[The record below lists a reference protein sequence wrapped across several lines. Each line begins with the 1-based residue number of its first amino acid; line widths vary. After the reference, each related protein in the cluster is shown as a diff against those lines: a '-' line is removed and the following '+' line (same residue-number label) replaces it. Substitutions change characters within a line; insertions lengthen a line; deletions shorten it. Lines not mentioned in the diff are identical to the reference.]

1 MYSVFGKKGDKVFN
15 WIHRRNI
22 HFFFNRVFV
31 IIPKWDLLHELLQ
44 SSNQVATDLFNQ
56 AGPSYSEDRNPD
68 GVWSNKLATSLLQ
81 VCYNLYEIRRAAGP
95 LAHIF
100 LTATANFS
108 SDGCFFLQFLIR
120 CLVWF
125 LISDPMFVFSISDQM
140 FVLIPSCTRLPNS

>member
-1 MYSVFGKKGDKVFN
+1 MFN

-44 SSNQVATDLFNQ
+44 SSYQVATDLFNQ
-56 AGPSYSEDRNPD
+56 AGPSYSED
-68 GVWSNKLATSLLQ
+68 LLQ

-95 LAHIF
+95 MAHIF

>member
-1 MYSVFGKKGDKVFN
+1 MYRISTFYYLNSFTTYICILFLGRKEIKCSIGSIAGISF
-15 WIHRRNI
+15 
-22 HFFFNRVFV
+22 FFFNRVFV

-95 LAHIF
+95 
-100 LTATANFS
+100 
-108 SDGCFFLQFLIR
+108 
-120 CLVWF
+120 
-125 LISDPMFVFSISDQM
+125 ISDPMFGLVFNFWSNVCFFNFWSDVC
-140 FVLIPSCTRLPNS
+140 FNSIPSCTRLPNS